1 MDGASLHIEPSREGE
16 EEQVQMKNHRDEMT
30 LVEKQVCLGQ
40 YRAVFC
46 PLPLT
51 TLDVT
56 HSFPLSS
63 NGIYGDDILAV
74 AVERPKGGGGES
86 EGKGQ
91 SRSAL
96 HRFRISAVEPTRL
109 NNTRVQAVSTDIFNH
124 FVLPNPALPR
134 ARRAL
139 WPERPCS
146 ALHENFCV
154 PWAVKRY
161 EHE

>member
-74 AVERPKGGGGES
+74 AVEEPKGGGES
-86 EGKGQ
+86 EGEG
-91 SRSAL
+91 SPRSAL
-96 HRFRISAVEPTRL
+96 HRFIISAVEPKKLT
-109 NNTRVQAVSTDIFNH
+109 NMRVQA
-124 FVLPNPALPR
+124 A
-134 ARRAL
+134 
-139 WPERPCS
+139 
-146 ALHENFCV
+146 
-154 PWAVKRY
+154 
-161 EHE
+161 

>member
-40 YRAVFC
+40 YRTVFC

-63 NGIYGDDILAV
+63 NGICGDDILAV
-74 AVERPKGGGGES
+74 AVERPKGGGGEL
-86 EGKGQ
+86 E
-91 SRSAL
+91 
-96 HRFRISAVEPTRL
+96 
-109 NNTRVQAVSTDIFNH
+109 
-124 FVLPNPALPR
+124 R
-134 ARRAL
+134 AREKDSHGARCIVL
-139 WPERPCS
+139 GS
-146 ALHENFCV
+146 AQ
-154 PWAVKRY
+154 WSQRG
-161 EHE
+161 